1 MSATAVAARGRGDT
15 ASVTLPERSEF
26 NPALGSP
33 KYLRITLERDPTRS
47 GVFEVAKNPR
57 AGADGDEIWM
67 QPGQLKLGFDEA
79 QTAWAEPVSVWAWR
93 RSQLATTNGA
103 LVFTTFIAATMTAW
117 IDGSLAI
124 GKVMDPLWQFSP
136 RAMAAMNAISMVGKF
151 LSAACAFLLALW
163 FKK

>member
-1 MSATAVAARGRGDT
+1 MSATAAVARGRGDT
-15 ASVTLPERSEF
+15 ATVTLPERPEF

-33 KYLRITLERDPTRS
+33 KFLRITLECDQTRT
-47 GVFEVAKNPR
+47 GIFEVAKNAR

-67 QPGQLKLGFDEA
+67 QPGQLKLGLDEA
-79 QTAWAEPVSVWAWR
+79 QKAWAEPVSVWAWR

-103 LVFTTFIAATMTAW
+103 LVLATFIAATSTAW

-124 GKVMDPLWQFSP
+124 GKVIGP
-136 RAMAAMNAISMVGKF
+136 RWLFAPETLAAMSAVSMVGKF
-151 LSAACAFLLALW
+151 VTAGCAFLLALW